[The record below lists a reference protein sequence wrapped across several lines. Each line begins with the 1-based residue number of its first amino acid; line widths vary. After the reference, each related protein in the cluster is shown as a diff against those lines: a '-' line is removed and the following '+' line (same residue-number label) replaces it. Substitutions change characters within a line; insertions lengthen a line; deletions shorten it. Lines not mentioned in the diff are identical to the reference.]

1 MRPYKNVCLIIM
13 YICKLKKICNK
24 ASDAG
29 SGWTHQRL
37 PFSHSS
43 VTIALLGGSKQAP
56 MNRQMFGCRM
66 PDTIF
71 ISAVN
76 SSSNALG
83 TVSA

>member
-1 MRPYKNVCLIIM
+1 MRPYNNMRVIIM
-13 YICKLKKICNK
+13 CHCKLKKKCNK

-56 MNRQMFGCRM
+56 MNRQMFGCRI

-76 SSSNALG
+76 SSSTALG